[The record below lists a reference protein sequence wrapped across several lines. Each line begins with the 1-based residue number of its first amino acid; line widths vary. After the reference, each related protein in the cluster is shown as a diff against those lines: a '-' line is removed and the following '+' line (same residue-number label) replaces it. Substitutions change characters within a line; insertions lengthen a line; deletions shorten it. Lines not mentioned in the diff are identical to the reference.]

1 MIREASLTGKVMRG
15 EAPSLCAPARPQA
28 PGQMGPW
35 DQQTPCLVRLLHVRK
50 ICLGWFVFAAKCSI
64 SAREGGR
71 ISFSGQPSS
80 SAFLALFSGTVPLK
94 SPNRSQRGPMGWHAD
109 GRVGTVIPGVGVGR
123 NLFTDPRLSSA
134 GALPPPGPSSSC
146 QGGGWDGE
154 AGSDWG
160 RAEVRKLLGTGSPGT
175 CNSCTPPS

>member
-1 MIREASLTGKVMRG
+1 MRG

-71 ISFSGQPSS
+71 IGFSGQPSS
-80 SAFLALFSGTVPLK
+80 SAFLALFFRNGTAQVPKQKSTRTHGLACRRQGGDSDPRSGGGEK
-94 SPNRSQRGPMGWHAD
+94 SIHRPSAQ
-109 GRVGTVIPGVGVGR
+109 
-123 NLFTDPRLSSA
+123 LCRLSSA

-175 CNSCTPPS
+175 GNSCTPPS